1 MKESERTAR
10 IQNVGGFAGLHL
22 RQLVWLKVLSPQPNP
37 VAKCQGP
44 TDRVMQQGYK
54 VTQATLIRG
63 EDLSSDVESSHGSHA
78 DDETHTRTL
87 DPSDPDVYLD
97 ALFGPLY
104 FKLER
109 IRKDGDPW
117 PRFSDY
123 RLVCIFLLLNLFLQ
137 LAIALKIRQVG
148 LQTYG
153 DVGDQLMS
161 GTCWRVSNHPQFI
174 GVLYPEEFE
183 GLTDSSTFDFDCS
196 QPILT
201 LSMFPGNV
209 DLNHDGFWSSEEV
222 DKKEQ
227 QMAQIGSAMADD
239 MTPVFSKMAMYD
251 QKNRPGSRSSSTGA
265 STKLDM
271 DFFKHYK
278 GHIQVCLAN
287 DKNLCGNL
295 EVSKQLPEML
305 PGFKDASDRVDECET
320 TMKEFCSKIFGK
332 DYKFIN
338 EKTSELCG
346 DSSFDRAGDVN
357 TVKYSAVATYVGEA
371 DSILA
376 RTFVSFLILLLFI
389 WVMLLITEFRY
400 IWNFFQVIWSL
411 PSTDNSDTD
420 FASVEDGKF
429 TVTKLPLCHK
439 VFALL
444 AIGVPRLVIACVVLY
459 VGANFLAITNTLQDL
474 VLNCTALGFLLEV
487 DQMIHTG
494 LMGQSFEILVM
505 HRFEPMEVPS
515 PNAELCR
522 HIGPS

>member
-1 MKESERTAR
+1 
-10 IQNVGGFAGLHL
+10 
-22 RQLVWLKVLSPQPNP
+22 
-37 VAKCQGP
+37 
-44 TDRVMQQGYK
+44 MQQGYK

-109 IRKDGDPW
+109 IRKGGDPW

-222 DKKEQ
+222 KQKVKE
-227 QMAQIGSAMADD
+227 MIHLGSAMAED
-239 MTPVFSKMAMYD
+239 MPRVFTKMAKYD
-251 QKNRPGSRSSSTGA
+251 KKNRPGSRSSSTGA
-265 STKLDM
+265 STMLDM
-271 DFFKHYK
+271 EFFKHYK
-278 GHIQVCLAN
+278 GHIQVCLAS

-295 EVSKQLPEML
+295 EATEQLPEML
-305 PGFKDASDRVDECET
+305 PGFEDPDDRLDECEAVST
-320 TMKEFCSKIFGK
+320 GFCNKIFGK
-332 DYKFIN
+332 NYR
-338 EKTSELCG
+338 
-346 DSSFDRAGDVN
+346 RAHA
-357 TVKYSAVATYVGEA
+357 KMQE
-371 DSILA
+371 
-376 RTFVSFLILLLFI
+376 
-389 WVMLLITEFRY
+389 
-400 IWNFFQVIWSL
+400 
-411 PSTDNSDTD
+411 
-420 FASVEDGKF
+420 
-429 TVTKLPLCHK
+429 
-439 VFALL
+439 
-444 AIGVPRLVIACVVLY
+444 
-459 VGANFLAITNTLQDL
+459 
-474 VLNCTALGFLLEV
+474 
-487 DQMIHTG
+487 
-494 LMGQSFEILVM
+494 
-505 HRFEPMEVPS
+505 
-515 PNAELCR
+515 
-522 HIGPS
+522 

>member
-1 MKESERTAR
+1 MREGK
-10 IQNVGGFAGLHL
+10 
-22 RQLVWLKVLSPQPNP
+22 
-37 VAKCQGP
+37 
-44 TDRVMQQGYK
+44 
-54 VTQATLIRG
+54 LISG
-63 EDLSSDVESSHGSHA
+63 EDPNSDSEETSHA
-78 DDETHTRTL
+78 DNEETHTRTL

-109 IRKDGDPW
+109 IRKGGDPW

-183 GLTDSSTFDFDCS
+183 GLTDSSSFDFDCS

-222 DKKEQ
+222 KQKVKE
-227 QMAQIGSAMADD
+227 MIHLGSAMAED
-239 MTPVFSKMAMYD
+239 MPRVFTKMAKYD
-251 QKNRPGSRSSSTGA
+251 KKNRPGSRSSSTGA
-265 STKLDM
+265 STMLDM
-271 DFFKHYK
+271 EFFKHYK
-278 GHIQVCLAN
+278 GHIQVCLAS

-295 EVSKQLPEML
+295 EATEQLPEML
-305 PGFKDASDRVDECET
+305 PGFEDPDDRLDECEAVST
-320 TMKEFCSKIFGK
+320 GFCNKIFGK
-332 DYKFIN
+332 NYRWIR

-346 DSSFDRAGDVN
+346 DSSFEREGDVN
-357 TVKYSAVATYVGEA
+357 LVKYSAVSTYKGES
-371 DSILA
+371 DSILGK
-376 RTFVSFLILLLFI
+376 TFVSFLILLLFI
-389 WVMLLITEFRY
+389 WVMLLLSEFRY
-400 IWNFFQVIWSL
+400 IWNFFQVIWSI
-411 PSTDNSDTD
+411 PSTDNVDPNI
-420 FASVEDGKF
+420 ASAADDGKF

-487 DQMIHTG
+487 DQYIHTG

-505 HRFEPMEVPS
+505 
-515 PNAELCR
+515 
-522 HIGPS
+522 